1 MTLHLDKPSAGTQLN
16 AGLDYVRQDSRWA
29 DLERLR
35 VSNPMYDA
43 TIEEID
49 GRRIRV
55 GDHWLADFAS
65 CNYLGFDLEPEI
77 MDAVDVEIRRWGTH
91 PSWSRLLG
99 NPALYPQIEEQLT
112 DLLGA
117 PDTLLPPTTTPIH
130 RSQE

>member
-1 MTLHLDKPSAGTQLN
+1 MTLASHTGS
-16 AGLDYVRQDSRWA
+16 GLDFVKRDQRWA

-35 VSNPMYDA
+35 SGNPMYDA

-77 MDAVDVEIRRWGTH
+77 VDAIDVQVRRWGTH

-99 NPALYPQIEEQLT
+99 NPALYPPRSPPCWPASRST
-112 DLLGA
+112 PSGGTRSA
-117 PDTLLPPTTTPIH
+117 PTCTA
-130 RSQE
+130 RA

>member
-1 MTLHLDKPSAGTQLN
+1 MTLRLDTPSATTQPN
-16 AGLDYVRQDSRWA
+16 AGLDYVRRDARWA

-35 VSNPMYDA
+35 TGNPMYDA

-77 MDAVDVEIRRWGTH
+77 MHAIDVQVRRWGTH

-99 NPALYPQIEEQLT
+99 NPAST
-112 DLLGA
+112 R
-117 PDTLLPPTTTPIH
+117 
-130 RSQE
+130 RSRSS